1 LRSSSGSGG
10 VCGLLGVD
18 EVLDGSDLD
27 LISRRAERED
37 EYRFVG
43 ERCAARA
50 FTMQL
55 RLTTQDTKRFKS
67 VMSGSL

>member
-1 LRSSSGSGG
+1 LRCSGSSSG

-18 EVLDGSDLD
+18 KILDFCDID

-37 EYRFVG
+37 EYGFVG

-55 RLTTQDTKRFKS
+55 RLQQS
-67 VMSGSL
+67 VSSQL